1 MCVCVCA
8 RARAIK
14 KIEMQNEKTL
24 FTNVYQQF
32 VYGILQ
38 FQSIMTMMLLKNF
51 CCGIIALGFPG
62 GSVVKNQPANAGDVG
77 LISGWGRSPEK
88 EMSTLSSILAWKI
101 SWTEESGRV
110 HGVEKSRTGLND
122 WTTT

>member
-1 MCVCVCA
+1 MCVCV

-62 GSVVKNQPANAGDVG
+62 GSVVKNEPANADVG
-77 LISGWGRSPEK
+77 LISGLGRSPGK
-88 EMSTLSSILAWKI
+88 EMSSLSSILAWKI
-101 SWTEESGRV
+101 PWTEESG
-110 HGVEKSRTGLND
+110 GLPSMGSHRLGPD
-122 WTTT
+122 

>member
-1 MCVCVCA
+1 VCVCV

-62 GSVVKNQPANAGDVG
+62 GSVVKNQPANADVG
-77 LISGWGRSPEK
+77 LISGLGRSPGK

-101 SWTEESGRV
+101 PWTEESGRV
-110 HGVEKSRTGLND
+110 HGVEKSQTGLNN
-122 WTTT
+122 

>member
-1 MCVCVCA
+1 MCVCVCG

-62 GSVVKNQPANAGDVG
+62 GSVVKNLPTMWETWVRS
-77 LISGWGRSPEK
+77 LGWENP
-88 EMSTLSSILAWKI
+88 L
-101 SWTEESGRV
+101 EEGMA
-110 HGVEKSRTGLND
+110 T
-122 WTTT
+122 